1 MVHALVLY
9 LWNKGLGMK
18 RIWILLLCS
27 LTIAAEAQTVAI
39 NVHGNRNR
47 QVIVN
52 NTTYE
57 IDNNNINNLSKNI
70 TITNLRP
77 GEYSLQLLRRNDFNP
92 NDDEVNESRSSEQL
106 PLLRTTTTFRVRAG
120 FDVAINI
127 APNGIVQV
135 KEKQIVGTTSD
146 PTVAMADDA
155 FSTLLTDIQF
165 HWRNTR
171 RITAAQTALTNNNNY
186 FSTQQVLQILQT
198 VEGESNRLTLA
209 RLAYNRITDPA
220 NFVQVYSLMS
230 EPASR
235 DELAT
240 MVRQNSNGSTTIAS
254 YSESFRQE
262 MNEANFDILLQ
273 KIKRNTDASLRVN
286 EVTEIMSNQTN
297 YFTTDQVRRLIEL
310 VEYESSRL
318 QLLRDVYNHVT
329 DRSNFRL
336 LYSLLN
342 TDAARIQLINYIK
355 DAEKSFGLI
364 NYNMNKPAL
373 SEENYAAILN
383 QTREAAQVGGTIP
396 YLTNTF
402 GNIAFFF
409 SAQQAVQ
416 LISLVDGELNR
427 LSLAKAA
434 YRGIVDP
441 DNFLVL
447 MNQLLAS
454 PLTRNELND
463 FAYTYRAQ

>member
-1 MVHALVLY
+1 
-9 LWNKGLGMK
+9 MK
-18 RIWILLLCS
+18 RIWTLLLSCS
-27 LTIAAEAQTVAI
+27 TIAAAAQTVAI

-52 NTTYE
+52 GTTYKV
-57 IDNNNINNLSKNI
+57 DNNNTNNLSKNI
-70 TITNLRP
+70 TISNLRP
-77 GEYSLQLLRRNDFNP
+77 GEYSLQLQRLNDYNP
-92 NDDEVNESRSSEQL
+92 NDDEVNNTRTNEQL
-106 PLLRTTTTFRVRAG
+106 PLLTSTTTFRVRAG

-146 PTVAMADDA
+146 PTIAMTDDA
-155 FSTLLTDIQF
+155 FNSLLNDIRF

-186 FSTQQVLQILQT
+186 FSTQQVLQILNT
-198 VEGESNRLTLA
+198 VEGEANRLTLA
-209 RLAYNRITDPA
+209 KLAYNRITDPA
-220 NFVQVYSLMS
+220 NFVQVYNVMN
-230 EPASR
+230 EPASK

-262 MNEANFDILLQ
+262 MNEANFDKLVQ

-297 YFTTDQVRRLIEL
+297 YFTTDQVKRLVEL

-329 DRSNFRL
+329 DRSNFKL

-355 DAEKSFGLI
+355 EAERSFGLI
-364 NYNMNKPAL
+364 NYNLNKPAL
-373 SEENYAAILN
+373 SEENYTAILN
-383 QTREAAQVGGTIP
+383 QTRETVQTGTTIS
-396 YLTNTF
+396 YLTNAF

-409 SAQQAVQ
+409 SAKQAVQ
-416 LISLVDGELNR
+416 MISLVDGDLNR

-441 DNFLVL
+441 DNFLVM
-447 MNQLLAS
+447 MNTLLTS
-454 PLTRNELND
+454 PQTRNELND
-463 FAYTYRAQ
+463 YAYSYRAQ